1 MCVCSG
7 HFEIQIRR
15 WVPPYIAS
23 LFINTLAQPTI
34 WPVVTARCLLA
45 TTATA
50 GGQNYHTQVS
60 QVDSIQLQVSF
71 AWDIKK
77 LLKKQLLVL
86 LKFIFHIVDVTY
98 AVTMPTSVVLVK
110 TEQAVIHNYYTLHV
124 HTCNNT
130 IGANP
135 EEY

>member
-1 MCVCSG
+1 MIPTFWYEVHRYWSSLKLNSLSRCVYAVV
-7 HFEIQIRR
+7 ILRR
-15 WVPPYIAS
+15 WVPPYTAS

-34 WPVVTARCLLA
+34 WPVATARCLLA

-60 QVDSIQLQVSF
+60 QVHFSYSGCYICCNHANLSGTCQDR
-71 AWDIKK
+71 
-77 LLKKQLLVL
+77 
-86 LKFIFHIVDVTY
+86 
-98 AVTMPTSVVLVK
+98 TSS
-110 TEQAVIHNYYTLHV
+110 VIHNYYTLHV

>member
-1 MCVCSG
+1 MPALCLML
-7 HFEIQIRR
+7 
-15 WVPPYIAS
+15 WYAYYAS
-23 LFINTLAQPTI
+23 NYAGIIGTGL
-34 WPVVTARCLLA
+34 LLA

-98 AVTMPTSVVLVK
+98 AVTMPTSSGTCQDRTSSNPQL
-110 TEQAVIHNYYTLHV
+110 LHF
-124 HTCNNT
+124 TCT
-130 IGANP
+130 
-135 EEY
+135 YMQ